1 MTVPLRILVPV
12 KRVIDYAVGS
22 LFPNF
27 RVSLRSALQLA
38 PLSLPLHPL
47 PPPPARL
54 LRCNAPPK
62 NPLNPFLL
70 VSSIRFS

>member
-22 LFPNF
+22 PFPSF
-27 RVSLRSALQLA
+27 AFRSAPPFNS
-38 PLSLPLHPL
+38 PLSLSLPPL

-62 NPLNPFLL
+62 NPLHPFLL
-70 VSSIRFS
+70 VSPIRFS